1 MIPEKQVKRKEMKS
15 NILVVDDEVKITR
28 ILKINFQDKYNIY
41 VANNGEEALSILQ
54 HETIHLVLT
63 DLKMPEM
70 TGTELL
76 KNMEKLNFH
85 IPVIIMTAF
94 GSIRNAVESLK
105 QGAYDYIVK
114 PLKIDELEAL
124 IAKALNYG
132 NLLNENYYLKEKVRQ
147 YEGFRKI
154 ITIDPVMLRLMEL
167 VKHVASAQVPV
178 LIEGESGTGKELFA
192 RAIHYQSQR
201 SNNPFVEINCGAIP
215 GELIESEL
223 FGHEKGSFTGATST
237 KKGKFEVADKGTLF
251 LDEIG
256 ELPKGLQV
264 KLLKALEEQQ
274 FTRVGGV
281 QTIRTDVRIIAATN
295 RNLQKEI
302 ENENFREDL
311 YYRLKVV
318 LIQIP
323 PLREHKD
330 DIPLL
335 ANHFLEK
342 HKADTGKSVDH
353 IDDEVLKLFEKYEW
367 PGNVRE
373 LENLMIHAMLFTNDD
388 VLTIKALPPE
398 FLEHVNI
405 ESIENRSLVS
415 KEELQ
420 KAKKIKYREID
431 DQLEYDFL
439 KNVLTQSQGNISQ
452 AAIQSGY
459 DRRQLQNLIKKHRLN
474 TNNFK
479 Q

>member
-1 MIPEKQVKRKEMKS
+1 MSEKKVKRKEVKS
-15 NILVVDDEVKITR
+15 NILFVDDEVKITR
-28 ILKINFQDKYNIY
+28 ILKINFQVKYNIY

-70 TGTELL
+70 TGTEMLQ
-76 KNMEKLNFH
+76 KMEELNFH

-94 GSIRNAVESLK
+94 GSIKNAVESIK

-114 PLKIDELEAL
+114 PLKMEEMEAL
-124 IAKALNYG
+124 IEKALNYG
-132 NLLNENYYLKEKVRQ
+132 NLLTENYYLKEKVRQ

-154 ITIDPVMLRLMEL
+154 ITINPVMLQLMEL
-167 VKHVASAQVPV
+167 VKQVASARVPV

-201 SNNPFVEINCGAIP
+201 YNKPFVEINCGAIP
-215 GELIESEL
+215 GELIESEV
-223 FGHEKGSFTGATST
+223 FGHEKGAFTGAIST
-237 KKGKFEVADKGTLF
+237 KKGKFEVADEGTLF

-256 ELPKGLQV
+256 ELPKDLQV
-264 KLLKALEEQQ
+264 KLLKVLEEQQ

-335 ANHFLEK
+335 VNHFLEK
-342 HKADTGKSVDH
+342 HKTDTGKSVDH
-353 IDDEVLKLFEKYEW
+353 IDDEVIKLFEKYEW
-367 PGNVRE
+367 PGNIRE
-373 LENLMIHAMLFTNDD
+373 LENLIIHAMLFTKED
-388 VLTIKALPPE
+388 VLTPKALPPE
-398 FLEHVNI
+398 FLAKINI
-405 ESIENRSLVS
+405 ESIENKSLVN

-474 TNNFK
+474 TDNFK

>member
-1 MIPEKQVKRKEMKS
+1 MIPEKQIKRKEMKQ
-15 NILVVDDEVKITR
+15 NILVVDDEVRITR

-41 VANNGEEALSILQ
+41 VANNGEEAISILQ

-63 DLKMPEM
+63 DLKMPDM
-70 TGTELL
+70 NGTELL

-94 GSIRNAVESLK
+94 GTIKNAVESIK
-105 QGAYDYIVK
+105 QGAYDYMVK
-114 PLKIDELEAL
+114 PLKMEEMDAQ

-132 NLLNENYYLKEKVRQ
+132 DLLNENYYLKEKVRQ

-154 ITIDPVMLRLMEL
+154 ITINPVMLRLMEL
-167 VKHVASAQVPV
+167 VKQVASANVPV

-201 SNNPFVEINCGAIP
+201 SNKPFVEINCGAIP

-223 FGHEKGSFTGATST
+223 FGHEKGAFTGAIST
-237 KKGKFEVADKGTLF
+237 KKGKFEIADEGTLF
-251 LDEIG
+251 FDEIG
-256 ELPKGLQV
+256 ELPKVLQV
-264 KLLKALEEQQ
+264 KLLKVLEEQQ

-295 RNLQKEI
+295 RNLQKEV

-318 LIQIP
+318 LIKIL
-323 PLREHKD
+323 PLRERKD

-335 ANHFLEK
+335 ANYFLKK
-342 HKADTGKSVDH
+342 HKADIGKSITH
-353 IDDEVLKLFEKYEW
+353 IDNEVLKLFEKYEW

-373 LENLMIHAMLFTNDD
+373 LENIIIHAMLFTKED
-388 VLTIKALPPE
+388 VLTIKALPSE
-398 FLEHVNI
+398 FLGKVNI
-405 ESIENRSLVS
+405 ESIEHNSLFS
-415 KEELQ
+415 KKDLQ
-420 KAKKIKYREID
+420 KVKKIKYREID
-431 DQLEYDFL
+431 NQLEYNFL

-452 AAIQSGY
+452 AAILSGY

-474 TNNFK
+474 INNFK

>member
-1 MIPEKQVKRKEMKS
+1 MKS

-76 KNMEKLNFH
+76 KNMEKLSFH

-94 GSIRNAVESLK
+94 GSIKNAVESIK

-114 PLKIDELEAL
+114 PLKMEELEAL

-132 NLLNENYYLKEKVRQ
+132 DLLNENYFLKEKVRK

-154 ITIDPVMLRLMEL
+154 ITINPVMLRLMEL
-167 VKHVASAQVPV
+167 VKQVASANVPV

-201 SNNPFVEINCGAIP
+201 SNKPFVEINCGAIP

-223 FGHEKGSFTGATST
+223 FGHEKGAFTGATST
-237 KKGKFEVADKGTLF
+237 KKGKFEVADEGSLF

-256 ELPKGLQV
+256 ELPKILQV
-264 KLLKALEEQQ
+264 KLLKVLEEQQ

-335 ANHFLEK
+335 TNHFLEK
-342 HKADTGKSVDH
+342 HKTGTGKSVDH
-353 IDDEVLKLFEKYEW
+353 IDEEVLKIFEKYEW
-367 PGNVRE
+367 PGNIRE
-373 LENLMIHAMLFTNDD
+373 LENIIIHAMLFTNED
-388 VLTIKALPPE
+388 VLTKKALPPE
-398 FLEHVNI
+398 FLGKVNI
-405 ESIENRSLVS
+405 ESIENSSLVS
-415 KEELQ
+415 KEDLQ
-420 KAKKIKYREID
+420 KVKKIKYREID

-474 TNNFK
+474 INNFK

>member
-1 MIPEKQVKRKEMKS
+1 MLEKKVKRKEMKS
-15 NILVVDDEVKITR
+15 NILFVDDEVKITR

-76 KNMEKLNFH
+76 QKMEELNFH

-94 GSIRNAVESLK
+94 GSIKNAVESIK

-114 PLKIDELEAL
+114 PLKMEEMEAL
-124 IAKALNYG
+124 IEKALNYG
-132 NLLNENYYLKEKVRQ
+132 DLLTENYYLKEKVRQ

-154 ITIDPVMLRLMEL
+154 ITINPVMLRLMEL
-167 VKHVASAQVPV
+167 VKQVASARVPV

-201 SNNPFVEINCGAIP
+201 SNKPFVEINCGAIP
-215 GELIESEL
+215 GELIESEV
-223 FGHEKGSFTGATST
+223 FGHEKGAFTGAIST
-237 KKGKFEVADKGTLF
+237 KKGKFEVADEGSLF

-256 ELPKGLQV
+256 ELPKDLQV
-264 KLLKALEEQQ
+264 KLLKVLEEQQ

-335 ANHFLEK
+335 VNHFLEK
-342 HKADTGKSVDH
+342 HKTDTGKSVDY

-367 PGNVRE
+367 PGNIRE
-373 LENLMIHAMLFTNDD
+373 LENLIIHAMLFTKEG
-388 VLTIKALPPE
+388 VLTPKALPPE
-398 FLEHVNI
+398 FLAKINI
-405 ESIENRSLVS
+405 ESIENKSLVN

-474 TNNFK
+474 TDNFK

>member
-1 MIPEKQVKRKEMKS
+1 MMPEKQVKRKEMKS
-15 NILVVDDEVKITR
+15 NILFVDDEVKITR

-76 KNMEKLNFH
+76 KNMKELNFH

-94 GSIRNAVESLK
+94 GSIKNAVESIK

-114 PLKIDELEAL
+114 PLKMEEMEAL

-132 NLLNENYYLKEKVRQ
+132 DLLTENYYLKEKVRQ

-154 ITIDPVMLRLMEL
+154 ITINPVMLRLMDL
-167 VKHVASAQVPV
+167 VKQVASARVPV

-201 SNNPFVEINCGAIP
+201 SNKPFVEINCGAIP
-215 GELIESEL
+215 GELIESEV
-223 FGHEKGSFTGATST
+223 FGHEKGAFTGAIST
-237 KKGKFEVADKGTLF
+237 KKGKFEVADEGSLF

-256 ELPKGLQV
+256 ELPKDLQV
-264 KLLKALEEQQ
+264 KLLKVLEEQQ

-302 ENENFREDL
+302 ENDNFREDL

-335 ANHFLEK
+335 VNHFLEK
-342 HKADTGKSVDH
+342 HKTDTGKSVDH
-353 IDDEVLKLFEKYEW
+353 IDDEVIKLFEKYEW
-367 PGNVRE
+367 PGNIRE
-373 LENLMIHAMLFTNDD
+373 LENLIIHAMLFTKED
-388 VLTIKALPPE
+388 VLTPKALPPE
-398 FLEHVNI
+398 FLAKINI
-405 ESIENRSLVS
+405 ESIENKSLVN

-474 TNNFK
+474 TDNFK

>member
-1 MIPEKQVKRKEMKS
+1 MMPEKQVKRKEMKS
-15 NILVVDDEVKITR
+15 NILFVDDEVKITR

-76 KNMEKLNFH
+76 KNMKELNFH

-94 GSIRNAVESLK
+94 GSIKNAVESIK

-114 PLKIDELEAL
+114 PLKMEEMEAL

-132 NLLNENYYLKEKVRQ
+132 DLLTENYYLKEKVRQ

-154 ITIDPVMLRLMEL
+154 ITINPVMLRLMDL
-167 VKHVASAQVPV
+167 VKQVASARVPV

-201 SNNPFVEINCGAIP
+201 SNKPFVEINCGAIP
-215 GELIESEL
+215 GELIESEV
-223 FGHEKGSFTGATST
+223 FGHEKGAFTGAIST
-237 KKGKFEVADKGTLF
+237 KKGKFEVADEGSLF

-256 ELPKGLQV
+256 ELPKDLQV
-264 KLLKALEEQQ
+264 KLLKVLEEQQ

-335 ANHFLEK
+335 VNHFLEK
-342 HKADTGKSVDH
+342 HKTDTGKSVDH
-353 IDDEVLKLFEKYEW
+353 IDDEVIKLFEKYEW
-367 PGNVRE
+367 PGNIRE
-373 LENLMIHAMLFTNDD
+373 LENLIIHAMLFTKED
-388 VLTIKALPPE
+388 VLTPKALPPE
-398 FLEHVNI
+398 FLAKINI
-405 ESIENRSLVS
+405 ESIENKSLVN

-474 TNNFK
+474 TDNFK